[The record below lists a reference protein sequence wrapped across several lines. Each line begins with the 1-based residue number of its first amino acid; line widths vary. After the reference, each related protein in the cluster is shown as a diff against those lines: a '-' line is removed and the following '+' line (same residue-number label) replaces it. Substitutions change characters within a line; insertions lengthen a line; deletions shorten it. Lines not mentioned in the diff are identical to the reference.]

1 MKNKNV
7 AMLVFGIIF
16 WPINIATPQ
25 VVNAYILNGDI
36 ITILALGSI
45 SGLFFAGI
53 LIALSYFIAY
63 VISLI
68 IKKTSI
74 NGPSVFFV
82 ITCLGVVLWLSY
94 LAKIDL

>member
-16 WPINIATPQ
+16 WPISIATPQ
-25 VVNAYILNGDI
+25 VFNAYILNGDI
-36 ITILALGSI
+36 IKFLVLGSI
-45 SGLFFAGI
+45 SGLFGAGI
-53 LIALSYFIAY
+53 LIALSYFIAF
-63 VISLI
+63 ITSLI

-94 LAKIDL
+94 LAKIAL